1 MRLAVLLCVIAVVTV
16 VEGQTN
22 IGKNCNV
29 YPRRECGQQISTR
42 AVCNSF
48 PLCCFDPIHT
58 PNCYRAQVAHSLA
71 SVLQAQILNTVR
83 QVPRPLNLNPLLVG
97 VQSPV
102 ISQDVRNSLQSYITN
117 LGIPAALTSS
127 PQCPVNVPI
136 CYRTKCG
143 STVDSETNPVSCMQ
157 DPKCCF
163 DNDLLV
169 YRQLFGPVYMQ
180 GAPTCYHGPTA
191 SKYLQLANSI
201 RPWNPYYQ
209 GYIINSFRA
218 VNINLNTVCQASSLI
233 NFAFLAQPICG
244 WPGITKLECE
254 LKGCCFTALNN
265 KCTYP
270 TFGQQFVSTTY
281 PELKAETVEE
291 TQCPSSLSL
300 RTVASPQQYRRLP
313 CMISTSLND
322 TSHLIACPRDRCCS
336 DLSSLIPSVPLQLG
350 LNFGG
355 SMCPFHYTAVPGL
368 PDLSSKVRGCCQI
381 HSCFH
386 RKRMQQPTQQAIPLA
401 QPVAQQTGFPQ
412 QQQPQ
417 VQQSVFPQQ
426 QQQPQVQQSVFGAN
440 QVNNPPP
447 TTTTVASTFRSTE
460 SVRIDWPTV
469 WHDWSQWSRCS
480 RTCDDG
486 SQTRDRRCYYT
497 DNTNT
502 EAPPSNCPGS
512 HEQTR
517 RCSITPCSRG
527 SWMAWQD
534 WEPCSETC
542 GAGRQYK
549 IRSCFDGNQISNT
562 CQGEGRMSRSCMGSC
577 HSWSEWGVYL
587 SCTAVC
593 GGGSGIQTR
602 YRTCEGNGNT
612 VASVNCA
619 GQHYSTRPCSASNC
633 VRVTEWGSWSQCSV
647 TCGGGTRSRRRQCFR
662 DNVQVF
668 GNCPQAV
675 TQNQPGC
682 SSSSCQQSDPRIAWS
697 SWTQWSACSATCANG
712 VSFRTRSCRYRS
724 STELSANI
732 CIDIYNG
739 TSGSEDR
746 VCQSGPCPAIVTY
759 SWTIWASY
767 RPCPCGSSSQTKR
780 RYCVGSDGRIHT
792 NGCPG
797 NSTSSRAC
805 QGPPCMTWA
814 PWSNWD
820 ACSKTCGRGMQ
831 VRVRCKRTDTVNC
844 IATTVEFGEKNCT
857 IREC

>member
-1 MRLAVLLCVIAVVTV
+1 
-16 VEGQTN
+16 
-22 IGKNCNV
+22 
-29 YPRRECGQQISTR
+29 
-42 AVCNSF
+42 
-48 PLCCFDPIHT
+48 
-58 PNCYRAQVAHSLA
+58 
-71 SVLQAQILNTVR
+71 
-83 QVPRPLNLNPLLVG
+83 
-97 VQSPV
+97 
-102 ISQDVRNSLQSYITN
+102 
-117 LGIPAALTSS
+117 
-127 PQCPVNVPI
+127 
-136 CYRTKCG
+136 
-143 STVDSETNPVSCMQ
+143 
-157 DPKCCF
+157 
-163 DNDLLV
+163 
-169 YRQLFGPVYMQ
+169 
-180 GAPTCYHGPTA
+180 
-191 SKYLQLANSI
+191 
-201 RPWNPYYQ
+201 
-209 GYIINSFRA
+209 
-218 VNINLNTVCQASSLI
+218 
-233 NFAFLAQPICG
+233 
-244 WPGITKLECE
+244 
-254 LKGCCFTALNN
+254 
-265 KCTYP
+265 
-270 TFGQQFVSTTY
+270 
-281 PELKAETVEE
+281 
-291 TQCPSSLSL
+291 
-300 RTVASPQQYRRLP
+300 
-313 CMISTSLND
+313 
-322 TSHLIACPRDRCCS
+322 
-336 DLSSLIPSVPLQLG
+336 
-350 LNFGG
+350 
-355 SMCPFHYTAVPGL
+355 
-368 PDLSSKVRGCCQI
+368 
-381 HSCFH
+381 
-386 RKRMQQPTQQAIPLA
+386 
-401 QPVAQQTGFPQ
+401 
-412 QQQPQ
+412 
-417 VQQSVFPQQ
+417 
-426 QQQPQVQQSVFGAN
+426 
-440 QVNNPPP
+440 
-447 TTTTVASTFRSTE
+447 
-460 SVRIDWPTV
+460 PTV

-697 SWTQWSACSATCANG
+697 SWTQWSACSATC
-712 VSFRTRSCRYRS
+712 
-724 STELSANI
+724 
-732 CIDIYNG
+732 
-739 TSGSEDR
+739 EDR
-746 VCQSGPCPAIVTY
+746 VCQSGPCN
-759 SWTIWASY
+759 
-767 RPCPCGSSSQTKR
+767 QTKR

-831 VRVRCKRTDTVNC
+831 VRVSRKCQP
-844 IATTVEFGEKNCT
+844 
-857 IREC
+857 